1 MIAMFLCPHW
11 VHVPTEETQT
21 NKLFN
26 SAKYLYS
33 SLTLTNTVEAT
44 RRNLAI
50 LFAGQKAF

>member
-26 SAKYLYS
+26 SAKYLCG
-33 SLTLTNTVEAT
+33 SLTLTNAVEAT